1 MIAWARQWLDSATT
15 RETCKAAI
23 FWTVWLSDMDKKTHS
38 NVKLSAIKYIHGKV
52 LTNKTKAI
60 SISIPKDSENKL
72 Y

>member
-1 MIAWARQWLDSATT
+1 
-15 RETCKAAI
+15 
-23 FWTVWLSDMDKKTHS
+23 MDKKTHS

-72 Y
+72 YEHNCLEQQNRTQSWDMNS